1 MQAVEDER
9 LADVNVEFSDGAAC
23 CVVIASKGYPQKYET
38 GFEVTEGKLPE
49 NATVFHAGTKLFEN
63 RIVTSGGRVLGVTAT
78 DENLVKAV
86 AEAYKAVK
94 FVHFDNEYY
103 RKDIGKKAL
112 DKLADN

>member
-1 MQAVEDER
+1 M
-9 LADVNVEFSDGAAC
+9 
-23 CVVIASKGYPQKYET
+23 
-38 GFEVTEGKLPE
+38 
-49 NATVFHAGTKLFEN
+49 
-63 RIVTSGGRVLGVTAT
+63 LGVTAT

-86 AEAYKAVK
+86 AEAYNAVK